1 MIPDI
6 NLMPKLEKG
15 ESNSKVMFLVITV
28 LTVLTLVLFSWI
40 YFNENSDLIRL
51 ASERDSLTTTIENLT
66 AEIEA
71 IEAKSQGTL
80 EESVA
85 FVERVSYAVTP
96 IVDAMKELLP
106 QNTYLRAYEFSE
118 NAVHVEAD
126 FETLY
131 MISSYVSRLEKS
143 PFFDD
148 VQVDAVQDFELDPT
162 GQNESDTV
170 SFDEVPRYSVE
181 LSLVFNQAYVAAGGE
196 RE

>member
-1 MIPDI
+1 M
-6 NLMPKLEKG
+6 
-15 ESNSKVMFLVITV
+15 
-28 LTVLTLVLFSWI
+28 
-40 YFNENSDLIRL
+40 IRL

-66 AEIEA
+66 GKVASNEAE
-71 IEAKSQGTL
+71 SQGTL

-96 IVDAMKELLP
+96 IVDAMKQLLP

-118 NAVHVEAD
+118 NAIHVEAD

-148 VQVDAVQDFELDPT
+148 VQVDAIQDFELDPT

-170 SFDEVPRYSVE
+170 SFNEVPRYSVE